1 MWKEPPKQTITGFY
15 LGESVPV
22 NQKLSDIFLQLHISE
37 RSGRGVPKIT
47 DVYGREAFEFRENS
61 IVVTIPFNKIDSET
75 VDKMADIVIDKAV
88 DKVIDKSRGGLSEIS
103 IRIMEEMRHNPGITQ
118 PQLAKKLGVG
128 KTTIQKNISY
138 LKKNSFIDRVGS
150 NKTGV
155 WKIL

>member
-1 MWKEPPKQTITGFY
+1 M
-15 LGESVPV
+15 GESVPV

-75 VDKMADIVIDKAV
+75 ADKTADKTVDKVVDKMV
-88 DKVIDKSRGGLSEIS
+88 DKVVDKPRGGLSEVC

-118 PQLAKKLGVG
+118 PQLVEKLGVG